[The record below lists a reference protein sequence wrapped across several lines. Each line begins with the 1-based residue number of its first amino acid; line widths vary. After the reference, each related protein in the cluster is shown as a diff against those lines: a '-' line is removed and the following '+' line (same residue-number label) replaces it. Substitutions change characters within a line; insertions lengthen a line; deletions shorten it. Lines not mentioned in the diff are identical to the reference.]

1 MNNGLLSFDPA
12 QTVRMSSREISILT
26 DKQHA
31 HVLRDIKTMTVDLYA
46 GRLPS
51 EREGRSR
58 YIAENLSELFS
69 AAAGINKDDPKLDHQ
84 SNQPVAG
91 IHVVLDVRGY
101 IAEILLDY
109 EHTMILMSG
118 YSTRLRQAVVKR
130 WMELEQKTTSP
141 ALTTAEMIA
150 AIANNAVKT
159 ERELAE
165 TKALALDS
173 ADRIAALETKLLPGA
188 TMHHSDCPA
197 DSEIKSRALRRKHK
211 ETGMSLAVC
220 ERIFDLYAENMW
232 KGETCVNPNPAV
244 PGHKPCRVYKI
255 KEINAAF
262 KHFLKYVKPVGNG
275 YFTDK
280 DIPTRFRVPCLEHD

>member
-12 QTVRMSSREISILT
+12 QIVKMSSREISILT

-31 HVLRDIKTMTVDLYA
+31 HVLRDIKTMLVDLYA
-46 GRLPS
+46 GTLPS
-51 EREGRSR
+51 EREGRSK
-58 YIAENLSELFS
+58 YIADNLTELFEKT
-69 AAAGINKDDPKLDHQ
+69 IKDDPSVDHQ
-84 SNQPVAG
+84 PNQALSNIQ
-91 IHVVLDVRGY
+91 VVLDPRGY
-101 IAEILLDY
+101 VSEILLDY
-109 EHTMILMSG
+109 RHTMNLMTG
-118 YSTRLRQAVVKR
+118 YSRRLRDAVISR

-255 KEINAAF
+255 KDINAAF

-280 DIPTRFRVPCLEHD
+280 DIPTRFRVPCLERD

>member
-1 MNNGLLSFDPA
+1 MNNGLLNFDPT

-26 DKQHA
+26 DKEHK
-31 HVLRDIKTMTVDLYA
+31 HVLRDIKTMVVDLYA
-46 GRLPS
+46 GKLPS
-51 EREGRSR
+51 EREGRSK
-58 YIAENLSELFS
+58 YIADNLAELFDKTV
-69 AAAGINKDDPKLDHQ
+69 KDGPSVDHQ
-84 SNQPVAG
+84 INQALTN
-91 IHVVLDVRGY
+91 IQVVLDPRGY
-101 IAEILLDY
+101 VSEILLDY
-109 EHTMILMSG
+109 RHTMNLMTG
-118 YSTRLRQAVVKR
+118 YSRRLRDAVISR

-255 KEINAAF
+255 KDINAAF
-262 KHFLKYVKPVGNG
+262 RHFLKYVKPVGNG

-280 DIPTRFRVPCLEHD
+280 DIPTRFRVPCLERE

>member
-12 QTVRMSSREISILT
+12 QTVKMSSREISILT
-26 DKQHA
+26 DKEHK
-31 HVLRDIKTMTVDLYA
+31 HVLRDIKTMVVDLYA
-46 GRLPS
+46 GKLPS
-51 EREGRSR
+51 EREGRSKH
-58 YIAENLSELFS
+58 IADNLSELFDKTV
-69 AAAGINKDDPKLDHQ
+69 KDGPSVDHQ
-84 SNQPVAG
+84 KNQALSNIQ
-91 IHVVLDVRGY
+91 VVLDPRGY
-101 IAEILLDY
+101 VSEILLDY
-109 EHTMILMSG
+109 RHTMNLMTG
-118 YSTRLRQAVVKR
+118 YSRRLRDAVISR
-130 WMELEQKTTSP
+130 WMELERKTTSP

-220 ERIFDLYAENMW
+220 ERIFDLYSENLW

-255 KEINAAF
+255 KDINAAF
-262 KHFLKYVKPVGNG
+262 KHFLRYVKPVGNG

-280 DIPTRFRVPCLEHD
+280 DIPTRFRVPCLERE